1 MMRNLF
7 LTAICFLPL
16 ITLAQ
21 WSVTMKG
28 SVSWYEVAPTG
39 NLILASDAGIEGI
52 DESDGHIMYT
62 ISDFPASTEDAFQMI
77 PNTPFGM
84 VSIQEGR
91 LESKLIFNVRSGA
104 VVFNSKKEKIAIGK
118 QYILGNSGD
127 FLFQGIRGSESVVL
141 LVDAANG
148 KVRWELKNPFGKGLF
163 AEVLDGSPIETAD
176 GKFIVP
182 TTGGMKGGGIYCFN
196 TQDGSQAWRAELP
209 KTKGA
214 QTTTVTDTKLATSF
228 LQKDKFIFMKGQSIM
243 AYELSSGKPLWEE
256 AAKQRGL
263 PDLVIYDPAGLIVSS
278 AVDPNNTIFKPTM
291 AMYDYATGKELWAE
305 QVKLKGSVRNYSYCD
320 KGLLI
325 SMEDGRGT
333 SLLNIVDL
341 DKGIYV
347 FEKNCKVNGMVQ
359 ELKLLSNN
367 VYVRTDIEEDIIN
380 LDNNKTVFEKN
391 IASKSD
397 KPLLNVRQDDVSY
410 TFNPSNN
417 FLFVTNLSKATQ
429 SVLTAEK
436 IDFEGGESPSR
447 IEILNNMVVL
457 SSSQN
462 IQAFDNSGNTVYK
475 SYIPAP
481 GIAGWKKALY
491 ATSAVLN
498 TMDAMRYAELEAKA
512 REAERNAKTPQGREI
527 CNAFA
532 QLGNRGAS
540 MHLTAATREM
550 DMIKKRYK
558 ASASGN
564 DVQFILSKLESKD
577 FALLGISKQDGKT
590 IKEINFGKDKEP
602 RYLLDDV
609 SRTVYYL
616 APSRELRAVRY

>member
-1 MMRNLF
+1 MKNLF
-7 LTAICFLPL
+7 FAAMCCLPL
-16 ITLAQ
+16 FTKAQ
-21 WSVTMKG
+21 WSVNMKG
-28 SVSWYEVAPTG
+28 PVNWYEVAPTG
-39 NLILASDAGIEGI
+39 NLVLGAEGGVLGI
-52 DESDGHIMYT
+52 DETDGHVLYT
-62 ISDFPASTEDAFQMI
+62 IPDFPSTSDENFEMI

-84 VSIQEGR
+84 VSVQDGR

-104 VVFNSKKEKIAIGK
+104 VVFNSKQEKISIAK
-118 QYILGNSGD
+118 QYILGNTGD
-127 FLFQGIRGSESVVL
+127 FLFQGLRGSEAVFL
-141 LVDAANG
+141 LVDAGSG
-148 KVRWELKNPFGKGLF
+148 KVRWELKNTFGKGMF
-163 AEVLDGSPIETAD
+163 TEVLDGNPIETAD
-176 GKFIVP
+176 GKFIIP

-196 TQDGSQAWRAELP
+196 TSDGSLVWKAELP

-228 LQKDKFIFMKGQSIM
+228 LEKDKFIFMKGQSIM
-243 AYELSSGKPLWEE
+243 AYDIAGGKQLWSD

-263 PDLVIYDPAGLIVSS
+263 PDIVIYDPEGLIISS

-291 AMYDYATGKELWAE
+291 AMYDYATGKEIWAE

-325 SMEDGRGT
+325 SMEDARGT

-341 DKGIYV
+341 EKGIYV
-347 FEKNCKVNGMVQ
+347 FENHCKVNGSVQ
-359 ELKLLSNN
+359 ELRLMGQN
-367 VYVRTDIEEDIIN
+367 VYVRTQIEEDIIN

-391 IASKSD
+391 LSSKVD
-397 KPLLNVRQDDVSY
+397 KPLLNVRNGEASY
-410 TFNPSNN
+410 TFNPSNE
-417 FLFVTNLSKATQ
+417 FLYFTDLAKSGQ
-429 SVLTAEK
+429 RVLVSEK
-436 IDFEGGESPSR
+436 INFDGNEVPTK
-447 IEILNNMVVL
+447 IEVLNNMIVL

-462 IQAFDNSGNTVYK
+462 VQAFDFNGKSLYK

-481 GIAGWKKALY
+481 GIAGWKKALL

-498 TMDAMRYAELEAKA
+498 TMDAMRYAELEGKA

-532 QLGNRGAS
+532 QLGNRGAN
-540 MHLTAATREM
+540 MHLSAASREM

-564 DVQFILSKLESKD
+564 DVQFVLSKLESKD
-577 FALLGISKQDGKT
+577 FALLGISKLDGKT

-616 APSRELRAVRY
+616 SPGKELKAVRY